1 MNRQYFVVEL
11 LHSSHGRFKRI
22 QISYKSL
29 GVFCCI
35 FVGVAVLVLGLF
47 SSYLQMA
54 WKVSHYN
61 QLSANFERLRNRYQ
75 DLQRDSRQHNDQL
88 ASLETLAGE
97 VSVAYGLN
105 EPQVRSRSG
114 ANEANTPGA
123 PGVKESIAQ
132 YNFLKA
138 ANFDSIYHHYAFRW
152 QSHAQPSL
160 WPVNG
165 VLSSSFGGRSDPFSG
180 EGVFHTGVD
189 LVAAPGTPVHA
200 TADGVIDSAAWA
212 GDYGKLIVVDHGN
225 GLQTYYAHLSRLL
238 VAPGQEV
245 LRGQVIGL
253 SGETGRVTGPHMH
266 YEVRVRGTPVNPY
279 KYLAQSR
286 AAASAKTIHNDL
298 GL

>member
-1 MNRQYFVVEL
+1 MNREYFVVEL

-29 GVFCCI
+29 AVFGCTFI
-35 FVGVAVLVLGLF
+35 GVAVLVLGLF
-47 SSYLQMA
+47 SSYLEMA

-75 DLQRDSRQHNDQL
+75 DLQRVSRQHNDQL

-105 EPQVRSRSG
+105 EPQAGLRSG
-114 ANEANTPGA
+114 ANEANRPGA

-152 QSHAQPSL
+152 QSHGQPSL

-286 AAASAKTIHNDL
+286 APASTKTVHNDL